1 MEFQPLLLKS
11 LEKLQYQATPG
22 ELSIQTGLPLAIVEK
37 DLQQL
42 AIAVGGHL
50 QVSNAGEVIYKYP
63 SDFQNILRQKF
74 VWLQVQEWLQKIW
87 KVIFY
92 LVRVS
97 FGIVLIASVALILLS
112 IFALSFFNNEG
123 DGIDLGEIDLG
134 GSGDSGGGGG
144 FIWWWFDWGHDGSP
158 QPQRKRGKKLSFL
171 NAVYSFLFGDGNPN
185 ANLEELRWR
194 SIGQVIRKNRGAI
207 TAEQVAPY
215 LDNVSPYN
223 EDHILPVLLRFNGLP
238 EVSPVG
244 DLVYRF
250 PDSQTFA
257 QQRKFKHIQPY
268 LKEKI
273 WKFSAA
279 STSQKWTIS
288 LLAAVN
294 FGGALFLGLLL
305 KGLAVKG
312 GIIAVAASLYWVIL
326 LYAIGFIS
334 IPIGRWLWLQWANG
348 KIRVRNQLRSQHLAQ
363 LAAGSEDLTRK
374 LQFAENF
381 QAEQIITAADLAYTT
396 EDDLLDQEMDQFLN
410 EEVDPAPPLP
420 GDQSNRSK

>member
-11 LEKLQYQATPG
+11 IEKLQYQATPG
-22 ELSIQTGLPLAIVEK
+22 ELSIQTGLPLVTVER

-74 VWLQVQEWLQKIW
+74 VWLQVQEWLQRIW
-87 KVIFY
+87 KILFY

-123 DGIDLGEIDLG
+123 DGIDLGDIDLG
-134 GSGDSGGGGG
+134 GSGDSGGGG
-144 FIWWWFDWGHDGSP
+144 FIWWWFDWGHDGAP
-158 QPQRKRGKKLSFL
+158 QPQRQRGKKLNFL

-194 SIGQVIRKNRGAI
+194 NIGQVIRKNRGAI
-207 TAEQVAPY
+207 AAEQVAPY
-215 LDNVSPYN
+215 LENVVSYN

-268 LKEKI
+268 LKEKL

-279 STSQKWTIS
+279 STGQIWTIS

-294 FGGALFLGLLL
+294 CGGALFLGVLL

-312 GIIAVAASLYWVIL
+312 GIIAVAASLYGVIL

-334 IPIGRWLWLQWANG
+334 IPIGRWIWLQQANQ
-348 KIRVRNQLRSQHLAQ
+348 KIKARNQQRSQQVTL
-363 LAAGSEDLTRK
+363 LTAGSEDLTRK

-381 QAEQIITAADLAYTT
+381 QAEQILTAADLAYTT
-396 EDDLLDQEMDQFLN
+396 EDDLLDQELN
-410 EEVDPAPPLP
+410 ELDQAGDSAASLP
-420 GDQSNRSK
+420 GDRPPS

>member
-1 MEFQPLLLKS
+1 MEFQPLLIKS
-11 LEKLQYQATPG
+11 IEKLQYQTTPG

-42 AIAVGGHL
+42 AITVGGHL
-50 QVSNAGEVIYKYP
+50 QVSNGGEVIYKYP

-74 VWLQVQEWLQKIW
+74 VWLQVQEWLQRIW

-112 IFALSFFNNEG
+112 IFVLSFFNNEG
-123 DGIDLGEIDLG
+123 DGIDLGNINLG
-134 GSGDSGGGGG
+134 GSGDSGGG
-144 FIWWWFDWGHDGSP
+144 FIWYWFDWGHDGTP
-158 QPQRKRGKKLSFL
+158 RQPRRQGKKLNFL

-194 SIGQVIRKNRGAI
+194 NIGQVIRKNRGAI

-215 LDNVSPYN
+215 LEDVSPYN
-223 EDHILPVLLRFNGLP
+223 EDHILPVLIRFNGLP

-268 LKEKI
+268 LKEKV

-279 STSQKWTIS
+279 STGQMWTIS

-294 FGGALFLGLLL
+294 CGGALFLGALL

-312 GIIAVAASLYWVIL
+312 GIIAVAASLYWIIL
-326 LYAIGFIS
+326 LYAIGFIA
-334 IPIGRWLWLQWANG
+334 IPIGRWMWLQWANG
-348 KIRVRNQLRSQHLAQ
+348 KIRARNQQRSQHVAQ
-363 LAAGSEDLTRK
+363 LSAGSDDLTRK
-374 LQFAENF
+374 LQFAEKF

-396 EDDLLDQEMDQFLN
+396 EDDLLDQELDKLDQSI
-410 EEVDPAPPLP
+410 DPVPPLP
-420 GDQSNRSK
+420 GDRSNN

>member
-11 LEKLQYQATPG
+11 IEKLQYQTTPG
-22 ELSIQTGLPLAIVEK
+22 ELSIQTGLPLATVEK

-63 SDFQNILRQKF
+63 PDFQNILRQKF
-74 VWLQVQEWLQKIW
+74 VWLQVQEGLQKIW
-87 KVIFY
+87 KVLFY

-97 FGIVLIASVALILLS
+97 FGIVLIASVTLILLS

-123 DGIDLGEIDLG
+123 DGIDLGEINLG
-134 GSGDSGGGGG
+134 GAGDSGGGS
-144 FIWWWFDWGHDGSP
+144 FIWWWFDWGHDSTP
-158 QPQRKRGKKLSFL
+158 QPQRKRGKKLNFL

-194 SIGQVIRKNRGAI
+194 NIGQVIRKNRGAI
-207 TAEQVAPY
+207 TVEQVAPY
-215 LDNVSPYN
+215 LEQVVPYN

-279 STSQKWTIS
+279 STSQIWTIG

-294 FGGALFLGLLL
+294 CGGALFLGTLL

-312 GIIAVAASLYWVIL
+312 GIIAVAASLYWLIL
-326 LYAIGFIS
+326 LYAIGFIA
-334 IPIGRWLWLQWANG
+334 IPIGRWIWLQWANG
-348 KIRVRNQLRSQHLAQ
+348 KIRARNQQRSQHTAQ

-374 LQFAENF
+374 LQFAEKF

-396 EDDLLDQEMDQFLN
+396 EDDLLDQELDQFLG

-420 GDQSNRSK
+420 SDRSK

>member
-11 LEKLQYQATPG
+11 IEKLQYQATPG
-22 ELSIQTGLPLAIVEK
+22 ELSIQTGLPLATVER

-63 SDFQNILRQKF
+63 ADFQNILRQKF
-74 VWLQVQEWLQKIW
+74 VWLQVQEWLHRIW

-92 LVRVS
+92 VVRVS
-97 FGIVLIASVALILLS
+97 FGIVLVASVALILLS
-112 IFALSFFNNEG
+112 IFALSFFNSEG
-123 DGIDLGEIDLG
+123 DGIDLGDIDLG
-134 GSGDSGGGGG
+134 GSGDSGGGG
-144 FIWWWFDWGHDGSP
+144 FIWWWFDWGQDGS
-158 QPQRKRGKKLSFL
+158 QPPPRQRGKKLSFL

-194 SIGQVIRKNRGAI
+194 NIGQVIRKNRGAI

-215 LDNVSPYN
+215 LEDVSPYN

-257 QQRKFKHIQPY
+257 QQRKFRHIQPY

-279 STSQKWTIS
+279 STSQIWMIS
-288 LLAAVN
+288 VLAAIN
-294 FGGALFLGLLL
+294 CGGALFLGALL

-312 GIIAVAASLYWVIL
+312 GIIAVAASLYWLIL
-326 LYAIGFIS
+326 IYAIGFIA
-334 IPIGRWLWLQWANG
+334 IPIGRWVWLQWKNG
-348 KIRVRNQLRSQHLAQ
+348 KIRDRNQQRSQHLAQ
-363 LAAGSEDLTRK
+363 LAASSEDLTRK
-374 LQFAENF
+374 LEFAKEF

-396 EDDLLDQEMDQFLN
+396 EDDLLDQELDQFLD

-420 GDQSNRSK
+420 GDRSK

>member
-11 LEKLQYQATPG
+11 IEKLQYQTTPG

-63 SDFQNILRQKF
+63 PDFQNILRQKF
-74 VWLQVQEWLQKIW
+74 VWLQVQEWLQRIW

-112 IFALSFFNNEG
+112 IFALSFFNNDG
-123 DGIDLGEIDLG
+123 DGIDLGEINLG
-134 GSGDSGGGGG
+134 GGDSGGGS
-144 FIWWWFDWGHDGSP
+144 FIWWWFDWGHDGAP
-158 QPQRKRGKKLSFL
+158 RPQRKRGKKLNFL

-194 SIGQVIRKNRGAI
+194 NIGQVIRKNRGAI

-215 LDNVSPYN
+215 LENVLPYN

-250 PDSQTFA
+250 PDSQTVA

-279 STSQKWTIS
+279 STGQIWTIS

-294 FGGALFLGLLL
+294 CGGALFLGSLL
-305 KGLAVKG
+305 KGLAVQG
-312 GIIAVAASLYWVIL
+312 GIIAVAASLYGLIL

-334 IPIGRWLWLQWANG
+334 IPIGRWIWLQWANG
-348 KIRVRNQLRSQHLAQ
+348 KIRTRNQQRSQHTARLN
-363 LAAGSEDLTRK
+363 AGSEDLTRK
-374 LQFAENF
+374 LQFAESF

-396 EDDLLDQEMDQFLN
+396 EDDLLDQELDQFLD
-410 EEVDPAPPLP
+410 EKVDPVPPLP
-420 GDQSNRSK
+420 GDRSK

>member
-11 LEKLQYQATPG
+11 IEKLQYQATPG
-22 ELSIQTGLPLAIVEK
+22 ELSIQTGLPLATVEK

-63 SDFQNILRQKF
+63 PDFQNILRQKF
-74 VWLQVQEWLQKIW
+74 VWLQVQEWLQRIW
-87 KVIFY
+87 KILFY

-112 IFALSFFNNEG
+112 IFAISFFNNEG
-123 DGIDLGEIDLG
+123 DGVDLGDINLG
-134 GSGDSGGGGG
+134 GSGDSGGGS
-144 FIWWWFDWGHDGSP
+144 FVWWWFDWGNDGTP
-158 QPQRKRGKKLSFL
+158 RQQRGKKLNFL

-194 SIGQVIRKNRGAI
+194 NIGQVIRKNRGAI
-207 TAEQVAPY
+207 AAEQVAPY
-215 LDNVSPYN
+215 LENVVPYN
-223 EDHILPVLLRFNGLP
+223 EDYILPVLLRFNGLP

-250 PDSQTFA
+250 PDSQTFTG
-257 QQRKFKHIQPY
+257 QRKFKHVQSY

-279 STSQKWTIS
+279 STGQIWTIS
-288 LLAAVN
+288 LLATVN
-294 FGGALFLGLLL
+294 LGGALFLGALL

-326 LYAIGFIS
+326 LYAIGLVA
-334 IPIGRWLWLQWANG
+334 IPIGRWLWLQQVNT
-348 KIRVRNQLRSQHLAQ
+348 KIKARNKQRSQQVVL
-363 LAAGSEDLTRK
+363 LTAGSEDLTRK
-374 LQFAENF
+374 LQFAEKF
-381 QAEQIITAADLAYTT
+381 QAEQILTAADLAYTT
-396 EDDLLDQEMDQFLN
+396 EDDLLDQELN
-410 EEVDPAPPLP
+410 ELDQALDPAPPSP
-420 GDQSNRSK
+420 GDQPPS